1 MTSVPLKQGHFASFR
16 CRIQVLEN
24 KLKQYK
30 EFTMVVKYDVTV
42 QPVKLICSACRRGA
56 TYVVSYERRSS
67 AEYVSHPQP
76 ASRDGEVVFGS
87 PTGDINVPSFLVN
100 FDVGSDKKLLSFAL
114 YDFSRRPKVERMLEF
129 DVALGEFVD
138 WRARQSFCEVK
149 TFPFRSGKVS
159 GELRVILRMYPVGEA
174 VVPTMTSNQPTGS
187 VMGEVLQTLQQ
198 EKLVPASLGELVGD
212 ADVIEEL
219 LLKAR
224 LLKESR
230 SVKKAPDPLVEQRL
244 QQRAELQAL
253 LDELEAAERRD
264 GGRSQLASAD
274 RHMLEL
280 LEEEKRNWQDAAG
293 VAAGNSDFGT
303 PSAQQANPVSP
314 NVADP
319 GLLHEL
325 NAQKSQL
332 QRHLESLDKQQ
343 NRRDVTKE
351 AIDTLDAIKH
361 LDNVIEETSKAAQRP
376 AAGAAQRRNQSQV
389 RFKDDADDNTPEG
402 LAQRLLHAH
411 CDHEATEYSIRVLE
425 VLKQKPYDGYQAGLR
440 DIAEAVPP
448 PKNIQGIT
456 GNRRKGLPP
465 QPAAV
470 PVQQTQSYG
479 ARASTSGGPGAL
491 LDDLFATAP
500 PSSIVSRNT
509 SIATA
514 PSTTAQTRTAP
525 PSAMDDLFGGP
536 APAPRSTSPQSAQ
549 TYVAPQQQHA
559 TPVQSQPHPYQTP
572 APQQQYSAPPPLQQQ
587 HAAPAPPLQ
596 QAAQP
601 SPQIPNF
608 DVLPIP
614 TTTTPAKFTQCTQLA
629 VRCQAV
635 KFADYTKTKFVR
647 GSEVEF
653 CNDGPNALKV
663 SNVAT
668 FQEDIFT
675 SSEAPIQSKCNTT
688 VCIVPPGRSSTVYL
702 SFGAAQS
709 MTNGMMVVL
718 RVTLETESGARIQD
732 SVRVTL

>member
-1 MTSVPLKQGHFASFR
+1 
-16 CRIQVLEN
+16 
-24 KLKQYK
+24 
-30 EFTMVVKYDVTV
+30 MVVKYDVTV

-76 ASRDGEVVFGS
+76 AARDGEVVFGS

-129 DVALGEFVD
+129 DIALGEFVD
-138 WRARQSFCEVK
+138 WRSRQSFCEVK

-174 VVPTMTSNQPTGS
+174 VVPTMTSNQPTGT
-187 VMGEVLQTLQQ
+187 VKGEVLQTLQN
-198 EKLVPASLGELVGD
+198 EKLVPTSLGELEGD

-224 LLKESR
+224 LLQQSR
-230 SVKKAPDPLVEQRL
+230 SVKRTADPLVEQRL
-244 QQRAELQAL
+244 EKRAELQSL

-280 LEEEKRNWQDAAG
+280 LEEEKRNWQDAAA
-293 VAAGNSDFGT
+293 VASGTTDF
-303 PSAQQANPVSP
+303 SAPTQQQAKPVSP
-314 NVADP
+314 NIADP

-332 QRHLESLDKQQ
+332 QRHLESLHNQQ
-343 NRRDVTKE
+343 HRRDVTKE

-361 LDNVIEETSKAAQRP
+361 LENVIEETSKATQRP
-376 AAGAAQRRNQSQV
+376 AGGAAQRRNQSQV
-389 RFKDDADDNTPEG
+389 RFKEDADDTTPEG

-411 CDHEATEYSIRVLE
+411 CDYEATEYSIRVLE

-440 DIAEAVPP
+440 DIADSVPA
-448 PKNIQGIT
+448 PKTIQGIAN
-456 GNRRKGLPP
+456 NRRKGLPP
-465 QPAAV
+465 QPV
-470 PVQQTQSYG
+470 PVQPSQSSYAAPAAG
-479 ARASTSGGPGAL
+479 NNKPGAL

-509 SIATA
+509 SMAA
-514 PSTTAQTRTAP
+514 PPSTTAPSRNSA

-536 APAPRSTSPQSAQ
+536 APAPRATSPQK
-549 TYVAPQQQHA
+549 YVPPQQQYA
-559 TPVQSQPHPYQTP
+559 TPVQSQQHQYTT
-572 APQQQYSAPPPLQQQ
+572 APSPQQQYSPPVQQQQQQQQQYSAPLQQQ
-587 HAAPAPPLQ
+587 QQQQQ
-596 QAAQP
+596 QAPQP

-614 TTTTPAKFTQCTQLA
+614 TTTTPAKFAQCTQLS

-653 CNDGPNALKV
+653 RNDGPNALKI

-675 SSEAPIQSKCNTT
+675 STETPVQSKCNTT
-688 VCIVPPGRSSTVYL
+688 ACIVPPGRSNTVYV
-702 SFGAAQS
+702 SFGPAQS

-718 RVTLETESGARIQD
+718 RVTVETESGARIQD